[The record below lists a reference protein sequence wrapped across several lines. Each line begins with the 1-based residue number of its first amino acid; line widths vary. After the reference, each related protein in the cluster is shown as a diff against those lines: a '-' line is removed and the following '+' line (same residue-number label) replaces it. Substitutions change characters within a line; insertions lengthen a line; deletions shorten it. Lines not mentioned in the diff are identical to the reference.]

1 MSDNGVMRIRG
12 LMLLAFLA
20 AGTALASNVKVIEE
34 IAAKVNGEIVTSS
47 EIAHYRKL
55 LEDSLRQQ
63 GLTGERLDNE
73 LKAREKDLLRD
84 RIDNLLMVQQAKQ
97 LDINVDG
104 DVTKRLAEIQR
115 QSKISDQ
122 DKFHDYIRQQS
133 GMSFEDF
140 RQEIRNDL
148 LKQRLIGQEVGSK
161 LSVPRAEVEKY
172 YQEHKNEFM
181 RDERVFL
188 SQILI
193 STVGKDQK
201 EIPALEKK
209 AKDLVDR
216 ARRGERFTDMAKDNS
231 DDPATAAE
239 MGAVGSFT
247 RDQLQPQIAD
257 MVFAQDRG
265 YVSDPIRVPNGF
277 LILRVDQKYT
287 AGLAALEEV
296 QNEITQKLYEPRFDP
311 AVRAYLTDLRMNA
324 FLEIRENFVDSG
336 AAPGKDTRWMD
347 PAQLKPETVTKEE
360 VASRRYRPR
369 LLWLIPLWYTRTAG
383 KAAGSS

>member
-1 MSDNGVMRIRG
+1 MRIRG

-20 AGTALASNVKVIEE
+20 AGTALASDVKVIEE